1 MPASVLY
8 SVAGKYQHL
17 GVDPFA
23 YLRDALPALFALGE
37 KPTAEQMLDWLP
49 DRWFLR
55 TRANKSRPASAA

>member
-1 MPASVLY
+1 M
-8 SVAGKYQHL
+8 
-17 GVDPFA
+17 DPFA